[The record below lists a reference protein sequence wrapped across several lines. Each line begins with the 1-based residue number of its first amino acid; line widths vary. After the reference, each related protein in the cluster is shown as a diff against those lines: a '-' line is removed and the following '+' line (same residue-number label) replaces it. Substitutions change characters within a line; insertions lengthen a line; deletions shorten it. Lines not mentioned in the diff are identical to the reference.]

1 MKKGRK
7 LWVNPERKVRETYV
21 LQVFD
26 DDGPMELVSS
36 NGEIAWI
43 DGQTG
48 ARPASRIQA
57 INEVVKRKRNG
68 DFELLCWAVTSTDN
82 LDDVRLGLSEDYAVS
97 LKTVKGWDIQIRKVF
112 RII

>member
-7 LWVNPERKVRETYV
+7 LWINPERKVRETYI
-21 LQVFD
+21 LQIFD

-57 INEVVKRKRNG
+57 INEVVKRNRRG
-68 DFELLCWAVTSTDN
+68 GFELLGWTQADN
-82 LDDVRLGLSEDYAVS
+82 LDDVLLDLADDYAVS
-97 LKTVKGWDIQIRKVF
+97 LKTVKGWDLQIRKVL

>member
-7 LWVNPERKVRETYV
+7 LWINPERKVRETYI
-21 LQVFD
+21 LQIFD

-68 DFELLCWAVTSTDN
+68 GFELLGWTQADN

-97 LKTVKGWDIQIRKVF
+97 LKTVKGWDLQIRKVL

>member
-1 MKKGRK
+1 MKTGRK
-7 LWVNPERKVRETYV
+7 LWINPERKVRETYV

-57 INEVVKRKRNG
+57 LNEVVKRKRNG
-68 DFELLCWAVTSTDN
+68 DFELLGWTPADN
-82 LDDVRLGLSEDYAVS
+82 LDDVRPDLADDYAVS
-97 LKTVKGWDIQIRKVF
+97 LKTVKGWDLQIRKVL

>member
-7 LWVNPERKVRETYV
+7 PWINPERKVRETYI
-21 LQVFD
+21 LQIFD

-43 DGQTG
+43 DGETS
-48 ARPASRIQA
+48 ARPASRVQA
-57 INEVVKRKRNG
+57 LNEVVKRKRNG
-68 DFELLCWAVTSTDN
+68 DFELLGWTPTDN
-82 LDDVRLGLSEDYAVS
+82 LDDVRLGLSEDYAIS

>member
-7 LWVNPERKVRETYV
+7 PWINPERKVRETYI
-21 LQVFD
+21 LQIFD

-43 DGQTG
+43 DGETSI
-48 ARPASRIQA
+48 RPASRVQA
-57 INEVVKRKRNG
+57 LNEVVKRKRNG
-68 DFELLCWAVTSTDN
+68 DFELLGWTPTDN
-82 LDDVRLGLSEDYAVS
+82 LDDVRLGLSEDYAIS